1 MYVHNIV
8 AIIRE
13 FNREQL
19 WLIAGYCFLTS
30 LLELSLINAIVAVT
44 CVSGLTGDDLVLL
57 VCCLVVSKRRLHF
70 VYIHYYV
77 NNSFHFISI
86 SFTTFHS
93 RWNNERKKRNAFTRV
108 FTELNSPHLI
118 VMHNKFLLYFLEF
131 KAKDFCFCCPLT
143 YIWGN
148 PAKSNARNELAWDK
162 LNRTEQNITL
172 NRHYLRMK
180 SLWAEMNVKLLLSVP
195 IRWNEITFGRAN

>member
-30 LLELSLINAIVAVT
+30 LLELSLINAIVAGT

-70 VYIHYYV
+70 VYIYYYV

-108 FTELNSPHLI
+108 FTELNSTHLTSSSCI
-118 VMHNKFLLYFLEF
+118 TNFYFIFSNLKRKIFVSVVLLHTFEVIQPKAMRGMNWLELSWTELNK
-131 KAKDFCFCCPLT
+131 
-143 YIWGN
+143 I
-148 PAKSNARNELAWDK
+148 
-162 LNRTEQNITL
+162 
-172 NRHYLRMK
+172 
-180 SLWAEMNVKLLLSVP
+180 
-195 IRWNEITFGRAN
+195 